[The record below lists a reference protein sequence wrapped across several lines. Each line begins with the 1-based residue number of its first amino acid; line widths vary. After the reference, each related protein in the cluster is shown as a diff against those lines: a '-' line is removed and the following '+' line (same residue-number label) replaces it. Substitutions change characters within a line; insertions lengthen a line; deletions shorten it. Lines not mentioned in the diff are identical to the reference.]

1 VDEVIPEEIIRSLE
15 EVEIQAW
22 ADLYRSASEEVVR
35 KCGIE
40 VHRAGS
46 GHVFVASGIDML
58 ALNRVVGFGTG
69 GDVDLDQLLAVV
81 QRFRDAGSPRFFFQ
95 LTPLGTPK
103 ELPRH
108 LVSVGLKPYN
118 RWVKLYRNVETPVAA
133 RTDLHVREIGPGEAA
148 TFGRVLTTSFERPD
162 IMGKW
167 FAGTIGRGGWR
178 HYVAYDSE
186 NPAAIGAMFV
196 QGEYAWFDMAGTLSE
211 YRGRGA
217 QGAIL
222 QTRIRDAAAMG
233 CRWIVVET
241 AEDTPER
248 SAPSY
253 RNTLR
258 SGFRVAYL
266 RPNYML
272 AF

>member
-1 VDEVIPEEIIRSLE
+1 VIPEEIIRSLE

-22 ADLYRSASEEVVR
+22 ADLYRSASAEVVR
-35 KCGIE
+35 ECGIE

-46 GHVFVASGIDML
+46 GHAFVVSKIDML
-58 ALNRVVGFGTG
+58 ALNRVVGFGTEGDG
-69 GDVDLDQLLAVV
+69 GKEELEAVV
-81 QRFRDAGSPRFFFQ
+81 RRFREAGSPRFFFQ
-95 LTPLGTPK
+95 LSPLGTPK
-103 ELPRH
+103 ELPRY
-108 LVSVGLKPYN
+108 LKGVGLKPYN
-118 RWVKLYRNVETPVAA
+118 RWVKLYRNVETPAPGT
-133 RTDLHVREIGPGEAA
+133 TDLHVRRIGPPEAA
-148 TFGRVLTTSFERPD
+148 AFGRLLSSSFEWPE
-162 IMGKW
+162 IMGSW
-167 FAGTIGRGGWR
+167 FAGTIGRESWR
-178 HYVAYDSE
+178 HYLAYDSE
-186 NPAAIGAMFV
+186 KPAAIGAMFV
-196 QGEYAWFDMAGTLSE
+196 QGEYAWFDMAGTLPE

-222 QTRIRDAAAMG
+222 EIRIRDAAAMG

-241 AEDTPER
+241 AEDTPEKP
-248 SAPSY
+248 APSY